1 VSGIEPGG
9 KAITD
14 MFRRM
19 ILTARTLLMNVL
31 VTLAVLFGAS
41 ASYAAE
47 PLIAVAAEGP
57 GAQPAVSAVAARAP
71 QILIFDVKGKLLA
84 AHPNPVDANRSGA
97 GPALARWL
105 AEKQV
110 TLLIAG
116 DVGDKMASEL
126 QRLNIRSVTA
136 SGAAGQT

>member
-1 VSGIEPGG
+1 M
-9 KAITD
+9 T
-14 MFRRM
+14 
-19 ILTARTLLMNVL
+19 TRTLLMNLL
-31 VTLAVLFGAS
+31 VPLAVLLGTT

-57 GAQPAVSAVAARAP
+57 GAQAAVSAVAARAP
-71 QILIFDVKGKLLA
+71 HILMFDAEGTLLD
-84 AHPNPVDANRSGA
+84 AHPNPAAENRGGA

-105 AEKQV
+105 AGQHV

-116 DVGDKMASEL
+116 DLGDKLAAEL

-136 SGAAGQT
+136 SGPAEQAVRDALK